1 MTNKN
6 VFEGIVPYTNDLLVV
21 IQISVQEIVLEVKYV
36 VIKNNTTLLDT
47 VVIMKVIMKEVVIMK
62 DFWTSL

>member
-47 VVIMKVIMKEVVIMK
+47 VVIMKEVVIMK

>member
-6 VFEGIVPYTNDLLVV
+6 VFEGIVSYANDLLVL
-21 IQISVQEIVLEVKYV
+21 IQISVPEIVLEVKYV